1 MCIVHGFVVVII
13 IIIKMFSVSDDDGKH
28 DYITVFPDG
37 GESQPLPTW
46 KTYRKFLF
54 LLTFNSSSSCCLWYV
69 G

>member
-1 MCIVHGFVVVII
+1 
-13 IIIKMFSVSDDDGKH
+13 MFSVSDDDGKH
-28 DYITVFPDG
+28 DYITVLPDG

-54 LLTFNSSSSCCLWYV
+54 LFTFNSSSSCCLWYV